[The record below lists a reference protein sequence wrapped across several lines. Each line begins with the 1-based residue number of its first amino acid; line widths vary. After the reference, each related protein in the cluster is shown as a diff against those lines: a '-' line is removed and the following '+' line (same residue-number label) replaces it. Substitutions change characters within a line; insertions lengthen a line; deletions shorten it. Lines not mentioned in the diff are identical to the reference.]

1 MVSQLQ
7 EQEAE
12 VAQIQEMLY
21 LEVLVFSYVDLSF

>member
-12 VAQIQEMLY
+12 VAQIQGYGILRFWFSLMLI
-21 LEVLVFSYVDLSF
+21 